1 MNVQLLCVGV
11 QRALAMAGSQA
22 CLTDEHP
29 GPFSRARF
37 SARTQ
42 WESLMRMRRD
52 VPVLESVCL
61 TLNENKHAVL
71 RDAPGSSRLPWR
83 QTQF

>member
-1 MNVQLLCVGV
+1 MIVQLLCEGV
-11 QRALAMAGSQA
+11 QRALAMDGSQA
-22 CLTDEHP
+22 CLSDEHP
-29 GPFSRARF
+29 GPFSQARF